1 MKFCLVVDDS
11 RVIRRVAAKIVQD
24 LGFDVEEAEDG
35 RKALN
40 ACAIRM
46 PDVLLID
53 TEMPHLGGV
62 ATVEALRV
70 EALRKMPGGDKV
82 VVVFCATEND
92 PAFIRQALSA
102 GGNEYI
108 MKPFD
113 SEIVRSKFLLL
124 DLLG

>member
-24 LGFDVEEAEDG
+24 LGFDVEEAENG
-35 RKALN
+35 RKAIN

-53 TEMPHLGGV
+53 TDMPDMNGV
-62 ATVEALRV
+62 ATIQ
-70 EALRKMPGGDKV
+70 ALRKMPEGRKP
-82 VVVFCATEND
+82 VVVFCATENE
-92 PAFIRQALSA
+92 PAFIRTALDA

>member
-1 MKFCLVVDDS
+1 MKLCLVVDDS

-24 LGFDVEEAEDG
+24 LGFDVDEAENG

-46 PDVLLID
+46 PDVMLID
-53 TEMPHLGGV
+53 TEMPELGGV
-62 ATVEALRV
+62 ATVQ
-70 EALRKMPGGDKV
+70 ALRKMPGGAKV
-82 VVVFCATEND
+82 VVVFCATENE
-92 PAFIRQALSA
+92 PTLIREALDA

>member
-1 MKFCLVVDDS
+1 MKLCLLVDDS

-24 LGFDVEEAEDG
+24 LGFDAEEAEDG

-53 TEMPHLGGV
+53 SEMPEMGGM
-62 ATVEALRV
+62 ATVQ
-70 EALRKMPGGDKV
+70 ALRKMPSGDKV
-82 VVVFCATEND
+82 VVVFCATENE
-92 PAFIRQALSA
+92 PAFIRDALAA

>member
-24 LGFDVEEAEDG
+24 LGFDVEEAENG

-46 PDVLLID
+46 PDVILLD
-53 TEMPHLGGV
+53 TDMPQQDGLE
-62 ATVEALRV
+62 TVR
-70 EALRKMPGGDKV
+70 ALRKMPDAEKV
-82 VVVFCATEND
+82 IIVFCATENE
-92 PAFIRQALSA
+92 PSFIHSALSA

-124 DLLG
+124 DLLD